1 MARSRENT
9 ALVARMQEYGYSR
22 EQVTAWLDL
31 TDAVVTVA
39 QRGTSLVKLLFPL
52 RAEQSR

>member
-1 MARSRENT
+1 M
-9 ALVARMQEYGYSR
+9 VARMQEYGYSR